1 MLTHALRSS
10 GYIHKLQQSH
20 QRTHAREQ
28 QHGRREHSD
37 MARRAFGFGNTAI
50 SSTSSPVLVTR
61 AITAG
66 ISIIITTLTSIPASS
81 ATCRRIHRSQL
92 PLKRNVSQE
101 DVQRT
106 QILPQ
111 PLRPIHSSLP
121 QSLPHAVPLVPPEHC
136 AAAPCAE
143 VLRTKSI
150 RSWKLAAGSRG
161 ALKSSVVLLVVVAE
175 VLRSADITVSG
186 VRARVWKRAR
196 ARMARKASWSEAQFW
211 PGAQAT

>member
-1 MLTHALRSS
+1 
-10 GYIHKLQQSH
+10 
-20 QRTHAREQ
+20 
-28 QHGRREHSD
+28 

-111 PLRPIHSSLP
+111 PLRPIPLLLAPITPARRPARPARTLRRSALRRSP
-121 QSLPHAVPLVPPEHC
+121 QDEIDPLVET
-136 AAAPCAE
+136 
-143 VLRTKSI
+143 RGGF
-150 RSWKLAAGSRG
+150 AGSAKELGGVAGGGGRG
-161 ALKSSVVLLVVVAE
+161 VTKRRHYRVGGEGAGLEEGAGEDGAEGELVGGAVLAGRAGDFGQGAVFGFGVAGEGAGEGGVYGEEGGDVALV
-175 VLRSADITVSG
+175 
-186 VRARVWKRAR
+186 
-196 ARMARKASWSEAQFW
+196 
-211 PGAQAT
+211 